1 MRLHG
6 AQYYIAKA
14 AGTSEC
20 QRSHASQDVTQLA
33 EAAAIGMIFCGMNV
47 PGSMDA
53 LHSPSSRL

>member
-20 QRSHASQDVTQLA
+20 QMSHASQDVTQLA
-33 EAAAIGMIFCGMNV
+33 EAAAIGMIF
-47 PGSMDA
+47 
-53 LHSPSSRL
+53 